1 MLKSANVAFRPQ
13 RVEFVVAERGVP
25 LPCRAAAG
33 RGVRPGRVTAAAADP
48 CYAAAMPPTLTHI
61 ALQVRNLDACV
72 AFYGDF
78 CGMAVVHRRGADRV
92 VWLAEP
98 GRETEFIIVL
108 LSGGRG
114 AGQADDDYGHLG
126 FAVARNATG
135 SPRAT
140 SCTKPRLRGIFCCSD
155 SRGLP
160 SAPAS
165 PKSTASRAAPPRLH
179 PEGRKGWAATDS
191 ETV

>member
-1 MLKSANVAFRPQ
+1 M
-13 RVEFVVAERGVP
+13 
-25 LPCRAAAG
+25 
-33 RGVRPGRVTAAAADP
+33 TAAAADP

-78 CGMAVVHRRGADRV
+78 CSMAVVHRRGADRV

-114 AGQADDDYGHLG
+114 AGQA
-126 FAVARNATG
+126 
-135 SPRAT
+135 
-140 SCTKPRLRGIFCCSD
+140 
-155 SRGLP
+155 
-160 SAPAS
+160 SA
-165 PKSTASRAAPPRLH
+165 
-179 PEGRKGWAATDS
+179 
-191 ETV
+191 